1 MRRSLVVPLV
11 ATAFLGVMAIGGV
24 TVASA
29 TTPPT
34 KTVTITGTAC
44 PKKTEFCY
52 KSAALVVPRSTKVVW
67 KNTTQ
72 APHTVTRCTVALCG
86 VKGGTGKD
94 PAFHSP
100 TINVGKTYSFTFKHP
115 GTYVYFCEFHGYSV
129 MHGTITVK

>member
-34 KTVTITGTAC
+34 KTVTITGTVC
-44 PKKTEFCY
+44 PKKTEYC
-52 KSAALVVPRSTKVVW
+52 SVGGTRRARSTKVVW
-67 KNTTQ
+67 KNASQ
-72 APHTVTRCTVALCG
+72 APHTVTRCTVTFCG

-100 TINVGKTYSFTFKHP
+100 TINPGKTYSFTFKHP
-115 GTYVYFCEFHGYSV
+115 GTYVYFCQFHGYPV

>member
-11 ATAFLGVMAIGGV
+11 AAFLGVMAVGSI
-24 TVASA
+24 TVANA
-29 TTPPT
+29 ATPPT

-52 KSAALVVPRSTKVVW
+52 KSAALAVPRGTKVVW
-67 KNTTQ
+67 KNATQ
-72 APHTVTRCTVALCG
+72 APHTVTRCTVAQCH
-86 VKGGTGKD
+86 VNGGTGKD

-100 TINVGKTYSFTFKHP
+100 TINAGKTYSFTFKHP
-115 GTYVYFCEFHGYSV
+115 GTYVYFCQFHGYTV